1 MDPLFYKV
9 LHILGVMVTFLSL
22 GGLIS
27 AARSG
32 DVESR
37 RLAGMTHGF
46 ALLVVFISGFALL
59 GKLDLGFPGWAIV
72 KIVIWLV
79 LGGILVAIRKQP
91 KKTALW
97 WTVVS
102 LLGLAAAWLALYK
115 PF

>member
-1 MDPLFYKV
+1 MDALFYKV
-9 LHILGVMVTFLSL
+9 VHVVSVMVVFLSL

-37 RLAGMTHGF
+37 RLAGMTHGL
-46 ALLVVFISGFALL
+46 ALLVAFISGFALL
-59 GKLDLGFPGWAIV
+59 GKLALGFPAWVMV
-72 KIVIWLV
+72 KIGIWLV

-91 KKTALW
+91 QKTALW
-97 WTVVS
+97 WTAVS
-102 LLGLAAAWLALYK
+102 LLGLVAAWLALYK